1 MLEIK
6 KELLKSSNE
15 CEKVETNENEIKISY
30 IQNEEL
36 FLIFIKPNESAVR
49 FILKTQQVTSTDEMI
64 FLLEKYRDFLT
75 GSLTLDGKKV
85 FGDIII
91 SNEFARGSDNEN
103 IENVEKS
110 LSYWNDIKSL
120 EKTLKQKFKFNMPLS
135 DSESEKIEILKN
147 SFVNNKNTVIGNLK
161 NVCMIS
167 ENSERL
173 EAAKGKTETLVLI
186 INNPNDSVCGVDL
199 GTFYKRI
206 EYGPV
211 KIVGYKILDKIKK
224 DDNTLLSRYLLDLE
238 EQKDTK
244 AEIKYFLDKESAKEN
259 KK

>member
-6 KELLKSSNE
+6 RELLKSSNE
-15 CEKVETNENEIKISY
+15 CEKVETNEIKIAY
-30 IQNEEL
+30 IKNEKEL

-75 GSLTLDGKKV
+75 ENITLDGKKV

-91 SNEFARGSDNEN
+91 SNKFAREINNET
-103 IENVEKS
+103 IKNVKKS
-110 LSYWNDIKSL
+110 LSYWNEIISL
-120 EKTLKQKFKFNMPLS
+120 EEILKQKFKFNMPLS
-135 DSESEKIEILKN
+135 NIESEKIEILKN
-147 SFVNNKNTVIGNLK
+147 SFINNEKTVIGNLK
-161 NVCMIS
+161 NVCMTS
-167 ENSERL
+167 PNLKQLENI
-173 EAAKGKTETLVLI
+173 KGKTENLVLI
-186 INNPNDSVCGVDL
+186 INNPKDSVCGVDL

-211 KIVGYKILDKIKK
+211 KIVGYKILDEIKK

-244 AEIKYFLDKESAKEN
+244 AEIRYFLDKESAMGNQK
-259 KK
+259 